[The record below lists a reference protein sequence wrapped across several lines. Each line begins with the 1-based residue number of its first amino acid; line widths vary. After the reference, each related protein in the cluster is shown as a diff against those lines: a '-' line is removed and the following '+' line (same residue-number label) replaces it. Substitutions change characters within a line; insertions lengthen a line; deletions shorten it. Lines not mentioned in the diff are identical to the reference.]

1 MTTKG
6 RDIDAIVADLSID
19 EKASLTSGA
28 TMWTT
33 RPVERAGLPSV
44 TVTDGPAGARGPF
57 VPGLGQQVATLC
69 IPCGSAL
76 GATFDISLV
85 EELGRAVG
93 QQTRTKGARVLLAPT
108 VNLHR

>member
-1 MTTKG
+1 MTTGG
-6 RDIDAIVADLSID
+6 RDIDAVVADLSID
-19 EKASLTSGA
+19 EKASLTTGA

-33 RPVERAGLPSV
+33 QPVERLGLPSV
-44 TVTDGPAGARGPF
+44 TLTDGPAGARGPF

-76 GATFDISLV
+76 GATFDPELV

-93 QQTRTKGARVLLAPT
+93 HQTRTNPKRGQRS
-108 VNLHR
+108 